1 VTDRLISVV
10 DDDPLV
16 VPLPPGTFKPG
27 VIFSM
32 RRILRFAV
40 VLLGLQLSFA
50 QLVKFGT
57 VGLAIIAVTVAATFV
72 FTMRLGR
79 WLGIDRKLTQLIA
92 SGTSIS
98 GASAVIAANT
108 VTRASD
114 EDVTYAV
121 RRNPETAELDVRRR
135 FGHGIHSRQF
145 YIRFSHAFTVFRM
158 PMSGS
163 GAKSWRELRCLH
175 QGTYSWLQS
184 ISAAWSMPK
193 TAR

>member
-1 VTDRLISVV
+1 
-10 DDDPLV
+10 
-16 VPLPPGTFKPG
+16 
-27 VIFSM
+27 M

-145 YIRFSHAFTVFRM
+145 
-158 PMSGS
+158 
-163 GAKSWRELRCLH
+163 
-175 QGTYSWLQS
+175 
-184 ISAAWSMPK
+184 
-193 TAR
+193 